1 MNLLKHQL
9 LPVLLAQLVATVATA
24 ADIPPAGKSFNFLP
38 WPQSLKVE
46 APGELTLGPASKIVT
61 TVPSLAPLAKV
72 LSGEIQML
80 TGIKAAV
87 ATGAGQAGDIVVV
100 IDPALKN
107 EAAYTLTV
115 TDRVTVTG
123 GGYIG
128 AAHGTSLLL
137 QAITRTKTG
146 VGIPKISV
154 QDQPYSQYYGCMVD
168 LARQDNSLEELRG
181 VVDMMRHYR
190 LRFLQLH
197 MTDDQ
202 AWTFPSTAYPQLG
215 KSNTSTR
222 GGPVPKVNSV
232 ADWKEMV
239 RYADE
244 RGVTIVPEIE
254 TPGHSGAARR
264 DLPEVFGPDVAVM
277 NMTNPKLYP
286 ALDTIIGEAAEIF
299 KSSPYIHVGCDEC
312 NIEPIS
318 RDENS
323 KAFRAANGLK
333 DGNDMFAWHIAKM
346 NDIVKKHGKKM
357 IVWQD
362 APITERVPKDVAI
375 MLWHIDGNNGATMD
389 YLKQGRPVIQV
400 TWTPCVYQPVKDV
413 YLWNAWTKEMDP
425 NLMLGAQLVL
435 WELSGASAVPFLRY
449 KVSPRNDRVWNPYA
463 KLPYEDLARRLEAT
477 DGMLDRLMCG
487 IVVEEKALVQNL
499 NSWLKDGGQGDE
511 GSGIL
516 PKFSFDDKSTVAL
529 GSYLPACKIRYTLDG
544 KTPAAD
550 STLYT
555 SPIQLI
561 TAKADKVTL
570 KARLYD
576 AADKPLGA
584 VWTREYH
591 LMPVFGSVAGEL
603 LPVAD
608 NRYKDPL
615 TVTLKSTMP
624 GTIRYTLDDKEPAA
638 DSIEYTGPFEFAK
651 KTATIKA
658 ALFVDGKKLGG
669 LWKSTYNWVDYAPN
683 LTTGRPVTV
692 SGTEGGYVGENAV
705 DGTVDLNKAW
715 WAGPSPQWLKV
726 DLGKVT
732 KLDRAQVFPYWG
744 GGRFYQYKVE
754 VSTDE
759 KQWQQVVDMSANT
772 KPASVTGEMHQFAPT
787 DARFVRITML
797 KNSAN
802 PAVHLVELRVF
813 EAGK

>member
-1 MNLLKHQL
+1 MSTYRLI
-9 LPVLLAQLVATVATA
+9 PILLAPLAAIAAGADAPAT
-24 ADIPPAGKSFNFLP
+24 PAPFNFLP
-38 WPQSLKVE
+38 WPQTLKVE
-46 APGELTLGPASKIVT
+46 APGELALSSTTKIVT
-61 TVPSLAPLAKV
+61 TGQSLAPLGKV
-72 LSGEIQML
+72 LAGEIQML
-80 TGIKAAV
+80 SGIKPVAAM
-87 ATGAGQAGDIVVV
+87 GAGQAGDIVVA
-100 IDPALKN
+100 IDAALAN

-137 QAITRTKTG
+137 QAITRGKTG
-146 VGIPKISV
+146 ISV
-154 QDQPYSQYYGCMVD
+154 PRISVRDQPYSQYYGCMVD
-168 LARQDNSLEELRG
+168 LARQDNSIEDLKG

-197 MTDDQ
+197 MSDDQ

-215 KSNTSTR
+215 KTNTSTR

-232 ADWKEMV
+232 AEWKELV

-244 RGVTIVPEIE
+244 RGVTFVPEIE

-286 ALDTIIGEAAEIF
+286 ALDTIIGEVADVF
-299 KSSPYIHVGCDEC
+299 KSSPYIHIGCDEC

-318 RDENS
+318 RDVNS
-323 KAFRAANGLK
+323 KEFRAANGLK
-333 DGNDMFAWHIAKM
+333 DGNDMFAWHIAKV
-346 NDIVKKHGKKM
+346 NELVKKHGKKT

-362 APITERVPKDVAI
+362 APITGRVPKDVAI

-425 NLMLGAQLVL
+425 KLMLGGQLVL
-435 WELSGASAVPFLRY
+435 WELSGQSAVPFLRY
-449 KVSPRNDRVWNPYA
+449 KVSPRNERIWNPYA

-477 DGMLDRLMCG
+477 DAMLDNLMCG
-487 IVVEEKALVQNL
+487 IVVQEKALVQTL
-499 NSWLKDGGQGDE
+499 NSWLKGGGQGDE

-516 PKFSFDDKSTVAL
+516 PKFSFDDKSSVAL
-529 GSYLPACKIRYTLDG
+529 GTHLTGCQIRYTLDG
-544 KTPAAD
+544 KAPAAD
-550 STLYT
+550 STLYAG
-555 SPIQLI
+555 PIKL
-561 TAKADKVTL
+561 TEAKADKVAL
-570 KARLYD
+570 KARLFD
-576 AADKPLGA
+576 AAGKPLGTI
-584 VWTREYH
+584 WSREYH
-591 LMPVFGSVAGEL
+591 LMPVFGSVTGGL
-603 LPVAD
+603 LPAAD
-608 NRYKDPL
+608 NRYGDPL
-615 TVTLKSTMP
+615 TVTLKSTMT

-638 DSIEYTGPFEFAK
+638 DSPAYTQPFELARK
-651 KTATIKA
+651 SATIKA
-658 ALFVDGKKLGG
+658 ALFVDGKKLGE
-669 LWKSTYNWVDYAPN
+669 LWKATYNWVDFAPN

-692 SGTEGGYVGENAV
+692 SGTEGGYAGENAV

-715 WAGPSPQWLKV
+715 WAGPSPQWLMV

-732 KLDRAQVFPYWG
+732 KLDRAQVFPFWDG
-744 GGRFYQYKVE
+744 RRFYQYKVE
-754 VSTDE
+754 VSLDNKE
-759 KQWQQVVDMSANT
+759 WRQVVDMSANT
-772 KPASVTGEMHQFAPT
+772 KPAVATGDMHKFAPA
-787 DARFVRITML
+787 DARYVRVTLL

-802 PAVHLVELRVF
+802 PGVHVVEFRVF